1 MPLKH
6 QSLKAVDKTAENSC
20 GSGKGGANW
29 SRKGIAGRAGGR
41 RRLHAV
47 AEYVPKRKNA
57 SAMDV
62 AQEYA

>member
-1 MPLKH
+1 M
-6 QSLKAVDKTAENSC
+6 DKTAENSC